1 MSGAAHKLQQARD
14 CLRQG
19 DVTLAEVLCLDVLR
33 HAPGHGDAT
42 GLLGMVH
49 ARAGRFDQAAE
60 LLTQASRSEPGVAS
74 HPFNLGMVLQQQNRH
89 VQALAAFDVA
99 LRIHPEAAQA
109 HHLRGI
115 ALKNL
120 DRLDE
125 ALQAY
130 DQAIARQPAFVAA
143 LNNKATV
150 LRRMERYEEAVDCYR
165 QALAHSPSHP
175 EIWSNLGLALS
186 GAHRQ
191 GEALQAFERARAL
204 GDTSPMTQMNIGVM
218 LNELHRPGEALPFL
232 EEVVRAMPND
242 ASARLNL
249 GNALAGLDRADEALA
264 QFHQVLEH
272 HGQNDADAALNI
284 ANTLRDTERCE
295 EAVDW
300 YKRALDNG
308 APGDLVRW
316 NRSLCLLSMGN
327 YKEGWRDYEARR
339 QLSALGNGPRN
350 FGKPQWLGEPV
361 AGKTVLLHAEQG
373 FGDTIQFCRY
383 ARLVSALGAHVVLEV
398 QPPLLALLAHL
409 EGVDELVARGQ
420 ALPAFDLHCPLMS
433 LPLALGTTLETI
445 PGATPY
451 LHADPALVAQWRSTL
466 HQPGRL
472 QIGVAW
478 AGNPDNWNDRR
489 RSLPFEQFRAALPD
503 CADFWSLQKS
513 TPQAQAGGVPV
524 RTFERTEFAH
534 TAAQIMALDLVVT
547 VDTSLAHLAGALGR
561 PVLILLPRPADMR
574 WLLDCNRSPWYPS
587 AQLFRQHRLG
597 QWDGVLNE
605 VAEEIAQRS
614 RALRGHAGG

>member
-1 MSGAAHKLQQARD
+1 MNAAQKLQQARD

-19 DVTLAEVLCLDVLR
+19 NATLAEVLCLDVLR
-33 HAPGHGDAT
+33 HSPGHGDAS
-42 GLLGMVH
+42 GLLGMVRAH
-49 ARAGRFDQAAE
+49 AGRFGEAAE
-60 LLTQASRSEPGVAS
+60 LLMQACRAEPGVAS
-74 HPFNLGMVLQQQNRH
+74 HPFNLGMVQQQQNQH
-89 VQALAAFDVA
+89 AQALAAFDAA
-99 LRIHPEAAQA
+99 LRLQPDAAQA

-150 LRRMERYEEAVDCYR
+150 LRRMGRYEEAADGYR

-175 EIWSNLGLALS
+175 EIWSNLGLALA

-191 GEALQAFERARAL
+191 DEALQAFDRARAL
-204 GDTSPMTQMNIGVM
+204 GDTSPVTLMNIGVM
-218 LNELHRPGEALPFL
+218 LNELHRPGDALPFL
-232 EEVVRAMPND
+232 QDVVKAMPDD

-264 QFHQVLEH
+264 QFHHVLEH
-272 HGQNDADAALNI
+272 HGQDDADAALNI
-284 ANTLRDTERCE
+284 ANTLRDQDRCD
-295 EAVDW
+295 EAVGW
-300 YKRALDNG
+300 YQRALDNG
-308 APGDLVRW
+308 APRNLVLW

-327 YKEGWRDYEARR
+327 YPEGWRDYEARR
-339 QLSALGNGPRN
+339 QLPALGNGPRT
-350 FGKPQWLGEPV
+350 FIQPQWSGGSV

-383 ARLVSALGAHVVLEV
+383 ARLVSALGARVVLEV
-398 QPPLLALLAHL
+398 QPPLMELLASL

-420 ALPAFDLHCPLMS
+420 ALPDFDLHCPLMS
-433 LPLALGTTLETI
+433 LPLALGTTVETI

-451 LHADPALVAQWRSTL
+451 LHADSALVAQWRNAL

-472 QIGVAW
+472 QVGVAW

-489 RSLPFEQFRAALPD
+489 RSLAFEQFRAALPD
-503 CADFWSLQKS
+503 NADYWSLQKS
-513 TPQAQAGGVPV
+513 TPQAQGSGVQV
-524 RTFERTEFAH
+524 QVFERTEFAH

-547 VDTSLAHLAGALGR
+547 VDTSIAHLAGALGR
-561 PVLILLPRPADMR
+561 PVWILLPRPADMR
-574 WLLDCNRSPWYPS
+574 WLLERSDSPWYPN
-587 AQLFRQHRLG
+587 ARLFRQHRQG
-597 QWDGVLNE
+597 QWDGVLQE
-605 VAEEIAQRS
+605 VAEGIARLGRS
-614 RALRGHAGG
+614 GQSPAG